1 MKRLSALFVI
11 LVMTTTSGWSQNN
24 IYVSVFGENTNDGLT
39 QVSPVR
45 DVQHAINISQEG
57 DTINIYGGEYYEY
70 LNITHNNLTIKQ
82 ASIFDEVVIKPSMG
96 NIAENALLLIDGKSN
111 ILIDGIT
118 FAEHL
123 FNYAQGIYVR
133 GGGSNI
139 DIINC
144 RVHD

>member
-11 LVMTTTSGWSQNN
+11 LVMTTTSGWTQNN
-24 IYVSVFGENTNDGLT
+24 LYVSVFGENANDGLT

-70 LNITHNNLTIKQ
+70 LQITHNGLTIRK
-82 ASIFDEVVIKPSMG
+82 ASIFDEVVIKPEMG
-96 NIAENALLLIDGKSN
+96 NNVADALLLIDGKSN

-118 FAEHL
+118 FAEHMYK
-123 FNYAQGIYVR
+123 YAQGIYVA
-133 GGGSNI
+133 GSGL
-139 DIINC
+139 
-144 RVHD
+144 